1 MFIRIVQIFS
11 LATACTGQPLLT
23 FWSCTWMFALIV
35 AALKITYI
43 VLHLNCLYDY
53 KFERECSLSY
63 A

>member
-23 FWSCTWMFALIV
+23 FWIYTGQSWVFALIV

-43 VLHLNCLYDY
+43 VYHLCCL
-53 KFERECSLSY
+53 
-63 A
+63 